1 MKKYIYITLKS
12 YIYMKLVHWILFFSF
27 FSFFYK
33 LFLTKHYTGTL
44 KKSRGKKKNMMGK
57 ALEDNPLGR
66 KVLFSQARKMAAKAT
81 GGNYP

>member
-1 MKKYIYITLKS
+1 
-12 YIYMKLVHWILFFSF
+12 
-27 FSFFYK
+27 
-33 LFLTKHYTGTL
+33 
-44 KKSRGKKKNMMGK
+44 MGK